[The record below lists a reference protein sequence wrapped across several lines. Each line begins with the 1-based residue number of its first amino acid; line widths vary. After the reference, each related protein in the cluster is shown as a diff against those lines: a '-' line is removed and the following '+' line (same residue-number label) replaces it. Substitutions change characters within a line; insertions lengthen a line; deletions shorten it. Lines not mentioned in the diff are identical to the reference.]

1 VKKNDQMNPECL
13 EPTFKS
19 GQSLTSIWGAFYGT
33 SKIPIFL
40 LESGGTKAVNYIN
53 QVYKG
58 RLVDTLAS
66 IDPHRQLLLME
77 DNAPSHTA
85 KVTKAFRVQNN
96 IRKLE
101 DWPPQSPDLNPIKNL
116 WKIIKTNIQTNY
128 QPKSIPEMKEAIQ
141 QAWDNIPAQTLRNLL
156 RSMPSRMEAVIKAN
170 GGPINY

>member
-1 VKKNDQMNPECL
+1 
-13 EPTFKS
+13 
-19 GQSLTSIWGAFYGT
+19 
-33 SKIPIFL
+33 
-40 LESGGTKAVNYIN
+40 
-53 QVYKG
+53 
-58 RLVDTLAS
+58 
-66 IDPHRQLLLME
+66 ME

-85 KVTKAFRVQNN
+85 KVTKAFRFQNN

-128 QPKSIPEMKEAIQ
+128 QPKSIPEMKEAIH